1 MKRTTI
7 FVPEP
12 LERDLQLYARR
23 EQKPV
28 ASVVREALAEYLAS
42 RRPASVL
49 PSFTGIAQSGRSDI
63 AARHEELLW
72 SDPHGEGSRPSDT
85 ARVRRRR
92 SAPRKPRR

>member
-28 ASVVREALAEYLAS
+28 AWVVREALSEYLAS
-42 RRPASVL
+42 RRPASAL
-49 PSFTGIAQSGRSDI
+49 PSFTAVGRSGRKDI
-63 AARHEELLW
+63 AERHEALLW
-72 SDPHGEGSRPSDT
+72 TDPHGEDPRPPHT
-85 ARVRRRR
+85 AGGRRR